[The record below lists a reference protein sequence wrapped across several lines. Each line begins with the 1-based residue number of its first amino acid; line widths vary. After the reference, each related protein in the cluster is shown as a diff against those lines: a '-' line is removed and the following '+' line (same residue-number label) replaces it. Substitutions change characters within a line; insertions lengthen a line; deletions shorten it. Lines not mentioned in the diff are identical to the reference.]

1 MLGRRYLGI
10 IHALEAAGVRYLIVG
25 GIAVNLHGYARFT
38 KDLDLLI
45 DLDSTNALRAMEVLQ
60 ECGLQPRVPVA
71 ATDFADPAK
80 RDVWFERRNMLVFQL
95 VDPHDPFCSV
105 DVFIRNP
112 IDFDAAWSRALVE
125 TLGGF
130 VVRLVAVADL
140 IAMKQLAGRPDDL
153 RDIAALSELAKAAG
167 HPS

>member
-45 DLDSTNALRAMEVLQ
+45 DLDPENALRAMEVLGD
-60 ECGLQPRVPVA
+60 CGLQPRVPVA
-71 ATDFADPAK
+71 ATDFANPAK
-80 RDVWFERRNMLVFQL
+80 RDDWFEHRNMLVFQL
-95 VDPHDPFCSV
+95 IDPKDPFCSV

-112 IDFDAAWSRALVE
+112 IDFVAAWSRGVVE
-125 TLGGF
+125 PVGDS
-130 VVRLVAVADL
+130 VVRFVAIPDLV
-140 IAMKQLAGRPDDL
+140 AMKQLAGRPDDL
-153 RDIAALSELAKAAG
+153 RDIAALAELSK
-167 HPS
+167 PSGS